1 MTMINTPLVLLA
13 RQCGGTFHTPGVTR
27 AIKGMAFTFEQL
39 EALAARLRAEEGQ
52 QTTEAPGA
60 AARAFREYLAVHPS
74 LQIGGQAMDDMAQ
87 ELARVAQDFHVGSLG
102 AMALEELMQLGY
114 VVEAGRL
121 LPPKHL
127 PQKACHFFG
136 VRPIETAQCLPVGT
150 A

>member
-13 RQCGGTFHTPGVTR
+13 QQCGATFHTPGPMR
-27 AIKGMAFTFEQL
+27 AIRGMAFTFDQ
-39 EALAARLRAEEGQ
+39 LAALVERLRAEPSQ
-52 QTTEAPGA
+52 YSAAPGA
-60 AARAFREYLAVHPS
+60 AVRAFREYLAVHPN
-74 LQIGGQAMDDMAQ
+74 LQLGGHALDSIAQ
-87 ELARVAQDFHVGSLG
+87 ELARVALDFHTDSLG

-136 VRPIETAQCLPVGT
+136 VRPIETAQCLPGGT

>member
-1 MTMINTPLVLLA
+1 MTIINTPLVLLA

-39 EALAARLRAEEGQ
+39 EALAARLRADEGQ
-52 QTTEAPGA
+52 QTTDAPGA

-74 LQIGGQAMDDMAQ
+74 LQLGGQAMDDMAQ
-87 ELARVAQDFHVGSLG
+87 QLTRVAHDFQTGSLG

-127 PQKACHFFG
+127 PEKACHFFG
-136 VRPIETAQCLPVGT
+136 VRPIDASQGLQGGS